1 MDRFIV
7 RRRDTD
13 EYVCL
18 TDNFISFNC
27 PINSKDINDALI
39 FDEDDSRLQ
48 CYRNSP
54 DKFLV
59 YKIEKEDF

>member
-13 EYVCL
+13 EYIGNYYGSMYY
-18 TDNFISFNC
+18 D
-27 PINSKDINDALI
+27 DINDAFI
-39 FDEDDSRLQ
+39 FSEDDEELK
-48 CYRNSP
+48 YYINSP
-54 DKFLV
+54 DKFMV

>member
-13 EYVCL
+13 EYVCNYYGSMYH
-18 TDNFISFNC
+18 D
-27 PINSKDINDALI
+27 DIDYAFI
-39 FDEDDSRLQ
+39 FDENDEELK
-48 CYRNSP
+48 YYINSP
-54 DKFLV
+54 DKFMV